1 MKMKLYFILIFFI
14 PNLLFSQKKVKSSLN
29 FSIVKGIVNQT
40 YSYCGGARPPD
51 ELLIEL
57 AKPKPLSNYKLYIKK
72 NTPSIIDAI
81 IMDSIITDQNGRFAL
96 KMPKGNYIFVD
107 SIYKDREHY
116 NQMVRLILNDN
127 ENYSNLDTNCLL
139 NRFNTPLLDFKISR
153 KNQLLKPIRI
163 HRNCDYNK
171 IPCVHYKGALPQ

>member
-1 MKMKLYFILIFFI
+1 MLLI
-14 PNLLFSQKKVKSSLN
+14 PNLFFSQKRINKSSH
-29 FSIVKGIVNQT
+29 FSIVKGAVNQT
-40 YSYCGGARPPD
+40 NSYCGGARPPD
-51 ELLIEL
+51 DLLEEL
-57 AKPKPLSNYKLYIKK
+57 AKPKPLTNYKLYIKK

-81 IMDSIITDQNGRFAL
+81 IMDSIITDQNGRFTL

-139 NRFNTPLLDFKISR
+139 NRFNTPLLDFKITR

-163 HRNCDYNK
+163 HRSCDYNK
-171 IPCVHYKGALPQ
+171 IPCVNYKGALPQ

>member
-1 MKMKLYFILIFFI
+1 MLLI
-14 PNLLFSQKKVKSSLN
+14 PNLFFSQKRINKSSH
-29 FSIVKGIVNQT
+29 FSIVKGVVNQT
-40 YSYCGGARPPD
+40 SSYCGGARPPD
-51 ELLIEL
+51 DLLEEL
-57 AKPKPLSNYKLYIKK
+57 AKPKPLTNYKLYIKK

-81 IMDSIITDQNGRFAL
+81 IMDSIITDQNGRFTL

-116 NQMVRLILNDN
+116 N
-127 ENYSNLDTNCLL
+127 LDTNCLL
-139 NRFNTPLLDFKISR
+139 NRFNTPLLDFKITR

-171 IPCVHYKGALPQ
+171 IPCVNYKGALPQ

>member
-14 PNLLFSQKKVKSSLN
+14 PNLLFSQKKVKSSKN

-81 IMDSIITDQNGRFAL
+81 IMDSVITDKNGRFNIRL
-96 KMPKGNYIFVD
+96 KKGHYVFID
-107 SIYKDREHY
+107 SNYKDR
-116 NQMVRLILNDN
+116 NQFNQLVKFIIEDQ
-127 ENYSNLDTNCLL
+127 ENYSQLDSNCLL
-139 NRFNTPLLDFKISR
+139 NRFNIPLISFKI
-153 KNQLLKPIRI
+153 NQRTHQLKPIII

-171 IPCVHYKGALPQ
+171 IPCVNYKGPLPQ

>member
-1 MKMKLYFILIFFI
+1 MLLI
-14 PNLLFSQKKVKSSLN
+14 PNLFFSQKRINKSSH

-40 YSYCGGARPPD
+40 NSYCGGARPPD
-51 ELLIEL
+51 DLLKEL
-57 AKPKPLSNYKLYIKK
+57 AKPKPLTNYKLYIKK

-81 IMDSIITDQNGRFAL
+81 IMDSVITDKNGRFAL

-139 NRFNTPLLDFKISR
+139 NRFNTPLLDFKITR

-171 IPCVHYKGALPQ
+171 IPCVNYKGALPQ

>member
-14 PNLLFSQKKVKSSLN
+14 PNLLFSQKKVKSSKN

-72 NTPSIIDAI
+72 NIPSIIDAI
-81 IMDSIITDQNGRFAL
+81 IMDSIITDQNGRFNIRL
-96 KMPKGNYIFVD
+96 KKGNYVFID
-107 SIYKDREHY
+107 SNYKDR
-116 NQMVRLILNDN
+116 NQFNQLVKFILDDQ
-127 ENYSNLDTNCLL
+127 ENYSQLDSNCLL
-139 NRFNTPLLDFKISR
+139 NRFNLPLISFKI
-153 KNQLLKPIRI
+153 NQRTHHLKPIII

-171 IPCVHYKGALPQ
+171 IPCVNYKGPLPQ